1 MGNEWHE
8 RATRILTVVFAA
20 AVAVSVVHYA
30 DNTINYADYP
40 LADDLPNPSQALVG
54 LSWFLFTGAGLA
66 GYVLF
71 RRAVTP
77 LALGLLAFYSGSG
90 LVGVLHFSADGAL
103 DMPPLRLAHIFADIV
118 LGVAMISFVFWAAAN
133 RPRSPTPQ
141 RG

>member
-1 MGNEWHE
+1 MHE
-8 RATRILTVVFAA
+8 RALKILTPVFFA

-30 DNTINYADYP
+30 DNYFNYADYP
-40 LADDLPNPSQALVG
+40 LAENAPNPSRTLVG

-71 RRAVTP
+71 RRQVTP

-90 LVGVLHFSADGAL
+90 LVGFGHFAAEGAL
-103 DMPPLRLAHIFADIV
+103 DMPPARLAHIFADIA
-118 LGVAMISFVFWAAAN
+118 LGLALISFVFWAARN

-141 RG
+141 PG